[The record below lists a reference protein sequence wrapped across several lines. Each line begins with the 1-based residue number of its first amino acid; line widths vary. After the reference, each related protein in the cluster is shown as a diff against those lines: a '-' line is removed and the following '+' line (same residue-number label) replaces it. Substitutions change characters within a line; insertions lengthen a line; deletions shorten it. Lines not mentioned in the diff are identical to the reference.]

1 MWKKELQSN
10 LQDLASSLEKY
21 SEGSSMIWGCLGA
34 SCHLLE
40 GPSQGPD
47 FSPIE
52 MLWTN
57 LLWTVHSRHPN
68 NLVELKQFCKEEQA
82 KITSDRCAGLIHSYR
97 KCLIEVVAAHPDIK
111 SNDSFT
117 FCTSTMNSYRVCSIN
132 IWFFLFNDIK
142 HCCDCLYVG
151 RKPANSKRLP
161 PFFLAP
167 YTVCGNYSRLWQKN
181 VLPVFSTHCY
191 IYVCSQ
197 RAGGA
202 AKDQPE
208 GAGAGR
214 QCGLGQ
220 DRRAVGGLLRSRH
233 YQRVQVGHLCS
244 SPSFKPLLMFT
255 VVSIRS
261 RCCKG

>member
-1 MWKKELQSN
+1 MTLSIVVIVYT
-10 LQDLASSLEKY
+10 LAENQLIQK
-21 SEGSSMIWGCLGA
+21 GF
-34 SCHLLE
+34 H
-40 GPSQGPD
+40 P
-47 FSPIE
+47 FS
-52 MLWTN
+52 WHRT
-57 LLWTVHSRHPN
+57 
-68 NLVELKQFCKEEQA
+68 Q
-82 KITSDRCAGLIHSYR
+82 Y
-97 KCLIEVVAAHPDIK
+97 VVTTIG
-111 SNDSFT
+111 F
-117 FCTSTMNSYRVCSIN
+117 
-132 IWFFLFNDIK
+132 
-142 HCCDCLYVG
+142 G
-151 RKPANSKRLP
+151 
-161 PFFLAP
+161 
-167 YTVCGNYSRLWQKN
+167 QKN

-214 QCGLGQ
+214 RCGLGQ
-220 DRRAVGGLLRSRH
+220 DRRAVEGLLRSRH

>member
-1 MWKKELQSN
+1 
-10 LQDLASSLEKY
+10 
-21 SEGSSMIWGCLGA
+21 
-34 SCHLLE
+34 
-40 GPSQGPD
+40 
-47 FSPIE
+47 

-57 LLWTVHSRHPN
+57 LLWTVHSRHPK
-68 NLVELKQFCKEEQA
+68 NLVELKQFCKEERA
-82 KITSDRCAGLIHSYR
+82 KITSDRCAGLIHSHR
-97 KCLIEVVAAHPDIK
+97 KCLIEVVAVHPDIK

-117 FCTSTMNSYRVCSIN
+117 FCTSTMNSYWVCSIN
-132 IWFFLFNDIK
+132 IWFFFFNYLK

-151 RKPANSKRLP
+151 RKPANSKGFH
-161 PFFLAP
+161 PFSWHRIQYVVTTIGF
-167 YTVCGNYSRLWQKN
+167 GQKN

-208 GAGAGR
+208 GAGAGQ

-261 RCCKG
+261 RCSKKTFVACHSLPVVPVCSSFSCLDIQW